1 MQYRLRIASYALVLL
16 AAAASAQACGH
27 LPFDALPEIPD
38 GSTSEGGPFA
48 DSGGT
53 DGDADADAEDAF
65 VRDGAVPDAS
75 CLETGDCGIIYVSS
89 LVGKKGNPG
98 TSDAPVDTIE
108 AGLALATKDRNE
120 LHIAS
125 GDYSGPVK
133 VTGNDDVRLIG
144 GFKCKPGGCPWTQ
157 DNQETIVSAGD
168 LAGGALYIG
177 PGHGRKT
184 IVSRIH
190 FKGAEGAIAADA
202 AGAVTV
208 SVIESTPVLQHL
220 VVDGPLATGGAL
232 TNAKRTT
239 GVLIFGKQADP
250 RGVLIDDCTITG
262 GKADAQA
269 SGILVEDG
277 PTALGSASPVL
288 DLTASDVT
296 GGLAPTTYAVLLSSA
311 GPNTKIHENKRIQA
325 AAALQHAPTTET
337 WAIAASGNVE
347 ISRNVING
355 SSQGGDYC
363 KNAQTLC
370 GGILLT
376 NANAK
381 VLDNVVHG
389 VNASASAAIALAMS
403 GGHTPTVILNANGLD
418 GAGNG
423 ASEGYS
429 AAIFVKNTNQS
440 EGTIGL
446 VRNDI
451 LFGGKNKAAY
461 GVAELEGNTVNGHLA
476 AFDHNDIHAETAAYH
491 AWFAGTATA
500 KNYAVTD
507 LATAPV
513 PGSTSTGTTNIGADC
528 LLDATYHLTVH
539 SPCINAGT
547 KQDAPDVDIDGD
559 PRPYPAGN
567 ADAFDIGADES
578 KFETP

>member
-1 MQYRLRIASYALVLL
+1 
-16 AAAASAQACGH
+16 

-38 GSTSEGGPFA
+38 GSISEGGPFA
-48 DSGGT
+48 DAGGT
-53 DGDADADAEDAF
+53 DAAGDADAEPEDAF
-65 VRDGAVPDAS
+65 VRDGAIPDAS

-89 LVGKKGNPG
+89 LVGKKDNPG
-98 TSDAPVDTIE
+98 TSDAPVDTID
-108 AGLALATKDRNE
+108 AGLALVTKDRNE

-125 GDYSGPVK
+125 GDYSGLVK
-133 VTGNDDVRLIG
+133 VSGAGDVHLVG
-144 GFKCKPGGCPWTQ
+144 GFKCKPGSCPWTQ

-168 LAGGALYIG
+168 LAAGALFIG
-177 PGHGRKT
+177 PGHGRNT

-208 SVIESTPVLQHL
+208 SVIQSTPVLEHL
-220 VVDGPLATGGAL
+220 VIDGPLATGGAA

-239 GVLIFGKQADP
+239 GVLISGKQADQ

-269 SGILVEDG
+269 AGVLVEDG
-277 PTALGSASPVL
+277 PTALGSGSPVL

-311 GPNTKIHENKRIQA
+311 GPNTKLHENKRIQA
-325 AAALQHAPTTET
+325 AAAFQQAPATET
-337 WAIAASGNVE
+337 WAIAASGSVE
-347 ISRNVING
+347 ISRNIING
-355 SSQGGDYC
+355 SSEGGDYC

-381 VLDNVVHG
+381 VLNNVVHG
-389 VNASASAAIALAMS
+389 VNASASAGIVLAMS
-403 GGHTPTVILNANGLD
+403 GGHTPTVILNANVLD

-423 ASEGYS
+423 AAEGYS
-429 AAIFVKNTNQS
+429 AAIFVKNTNPS

-446 VRNDI
+446 VRNNI

-461 GVAELEGNTVNGHLA
+461 GVAELDNHTVNGHLA

-491 AWFAGTATA
+491 SWFAGTGTA

-507 LATAPV
+507 LASAPV
-513 PGSTSTGTTNIGADC
+513 AGSASSGTTNIGSDC

-559 PRPYPAGN
+559 PRPFPAGN
-567 ADAFDIGADES
+567 ANVFDIGADES
-578 KFETP
+578 KFATP